1 MNLEKDSQR
10 GADAQFI
17 LGHKLYK
24 EAWNAT
30 ADALTQ
36 QRRKVALKDTD
47 MHTRLIM
54 AEQVLDSVRRHIE
67 DAMNTGRMAEI
78 QLKQSGSMRRWVKIG

>member
-1 MNLEKDSQR
+1 MNPEQEIRRS
-10 GADAQFI
+10 ADARFI
-17 LGHKLYK
+17 LNHDLYK

-78 QLKQSGSMRRWVKIG
+78 QLKQSGNVRRWLKIG